1 MLRPRTGGGM
11 VAPAAWEIRPMPA
24 FRNVLAMIG
33 NTPLVEVA
41 RIDTGKCR
49 LFLKLENQNPGGSI
63 KDRIALSMIEAAEA
77 DSRLKAGGTII
88 EATAGNTGLGLA
100 LVAAQKGYRLILVMP
115 DKMAQEKIFHLRA
128 LGAEVRMTRSDVGK
142 GHPEY
147 YQDMAEK
154 LTKETPGA
162 IYINQ
167 FANPANPLAH
177 ETGTAPEIWQQMEHR
192 IDAVVCGVG
201 SGGTL
206 TGIGRFMRKVSPAT
220 KIVLA
225 DPKGSVL
232 TELVNTG
239 RMNAVGSWLVEGI
252 GEDFVPDNC
261 DLALVS
267 EALTVTDAES
277 FATARELLRLEGILA
292 GSSTGTLVGAALRYC
307 RAQSTPQRVV
317 TFVCDSGNKYLSKMF
332 NDYWMLDQG
341 FLERPKTGDLRDFI
355 TRRHADRATVTV
367 TPDDTLV
374 TAYARMKLYD
384 ISQLPVLRDGEV
396 VGIVDESDILLA
408 VYDHEDKFKEKV
420 ANAMTSKVDSVDVH
434 AQLSVLLPIFAR
446 DHVAIVKDGK
456 EFLGLITRI
465 DLLNHLRRRMR

>member
-1 MLRPRTGGGM
+1 
-11 VAPAAWEIRPMPA
+11 MPA
-24 FRNVLAMIG
+24 FSNVLSMIG
-33 NTPLVEVA
+33 NTPLVEVT
-41 RIDTGKCR
+41 RIDTGRCR

-63 KDRIALSMIEAAEA
+63 KDRIALSMIEAAEG
-77 DSRLKAGGTII
+77 DGRLKVGGTIV

-100 LVAAQKGYRLILVMP
+100 LVAAQKGYRLILVIP

-147 YQDMAEK
+147 YQDIAER
-154 LTKETPGA
+154 LARETAGA

-167 FANPANPLAH
+167 FGNPANPLAH
-177 ETGTAPEIWQQMEHR
+177 ETGTAPEIWAQMEHR
-192 IDAVVCGVG
+192 VDAVVCGVG

-206 TGIGRFMRKVSPAT
+206 SGIGGFMRRVSPTT
-220 KIVLA
+220 KMILA

-232 TELVNTG
+232 TELVKTG
-239 RMNAVGSWLVEGI
+239 HMPAAGSWLVEGI
-252 GEDFVPDNC
+252 GEDFVPPVC
-261 DLALVS
+261 DLSLVS
-267 EALTVTDAES
+267 EAITVTDAES
-277 FATARELLRLEGILA
+277 FATARELLRQEGILA
-292 GSSTGTLVGAALRYC
+292 GSSSGTLISAALRYC
-307 RAQSTPQRVV
+307 RAQASPQRVV

-355 TRRHADRATVTV
+355 SRRHADRATVTIG
-367 TPDDTLV
+367 PDDTLV

-384 ISQLPVLRDGEV
+384 ISQIPVLRDGQV

-408 VYDHEDKFKEKV
+408 VYDHEDRFKDKV
-420 ANAMTSKVDSVDVH
+420 VTAMTSKLDVVDVK
-434 AQLSVLLPIFAR
+434 APLSSLLPIFAR
-446 DHVAIVKDGK
+446 DYVAIVRDGD

-465 DLLNHLRRRMR
+465 DLLNHLRRRMK